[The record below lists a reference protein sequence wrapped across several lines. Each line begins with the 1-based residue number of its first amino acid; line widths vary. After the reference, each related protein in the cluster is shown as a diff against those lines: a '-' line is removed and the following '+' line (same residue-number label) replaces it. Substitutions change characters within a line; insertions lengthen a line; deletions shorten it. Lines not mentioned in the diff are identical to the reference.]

1 MGAGFVVAP
10 PFANAHSRPT
20 LALWWLLA
28 PSRAANSSVFSG
40 IRYCAFAQNSNQ
52 LRVVAV
58 NMARPEGTGFASHT
72 KTLMKEVSLRNQLE
86 ASCQDGERFGEWFE
100 TPSYEEGARG

>member
-1 MGAGFVVAP
+1 MES
-10 PFANAHSRPT
+10 NIE
-20 LALWWLLA
+20 
-28 PSRAANSSVFSG
+28 VFSG
-40 IRYCAFAQNSNQ
+40 ISYWLRQKSNQ
-52 LRVVAV
+52 PRVVAV

-72 KTLMKEVSLRNQLE
+72 KTLMKEVFLRNQLE